1 MAAPITGLRR
11 SEISFRRQGS
21 SGLVWNDKFLT
32 EESESDDPE
41 KIKPR
46 TEERELIKGG
56 AGGELRRSRSDSGR
70 HGAYRTVKVEPA
82 MEDPPSPKV
91 GGCGFCGMLGKKDE
105 GGVGRRPRKHGRGR
119 SNDRKVEKWQ

>member
-32 EESESDDPE
+32 EESESDDHE

-46 TEERELIKGG
+46 TEERELIKGER
-56 AGGELRRSRSDSGR
+56 APTYIFEKPDSTLLNGTLVR
-70 HGAYRTVKVEPA
+70 
-82 MEDPPSPKV
+82 
-91 GGCGFCGMLGKKDE
+91 
-105 GGVGRRPRKHGRGR
+105 
-119 SNDRKVEKWQ
+119 